1 MKNSTKQKRGFAVIF
16 ISSLA
21 IASIMWTVIGEPEK
35 AVAQSPMDMMMGGG
49 NMTEG
54 TMMMGGGNMT
64 EGTMMMGGGNNMS
77 LPFNMGVLF
86 MPTMC
91 TTPNQMLGSVSGMFG
106 EGMTGD
112 DNATKQMMMGLM
124 QQQLMSMGM
133 ENMTEVGEM
142 ENMTEV
148 ALQQAMNLAI
158 CIPMMNEEMMKSM
171 MGNGQNSTSSMMSGM
186 MME

>member
-1 MKNSTKQKRGFAVIF
+1 MKNSTKQKRGFAVSF

-21 IASIMWTVIGEPEK
+21 IASIMWTVITGSEK
-35 AVAQSPMDMMMGGG
+35 AVAQSPMD
-49 NMTEG
+49 
-54 TMMMGGGNMT
+54 MMMGGGNMT

-77 LPFNMGVLF
+77 LPFNMGVLI

-91 TTPNQMLGSVSGMFG
+91 TTPNQLLGSVSGMFG

-112 DNATKQMMMGLM
+112 DHNATRQMMMGLM
-124 QQQLMSMGM
+124 QQQMMSMGM
-133 ENMTEVGEM
+133 ENMTELGGM

-158 CIPMMNEEMMKSM
+158 CIPIMNEEFTKSM

>member
-21 IASIMWTVIGEPEK
+21 IASIMWTVIGESEK
-35 AVAQSPMDMMMGGG
+35 AVAQSPMD
-49 NMTEG
+49 
-54 TMMMGGGNMT
+54 MMMGGGNMT

-77 LPFNMGVLF
+77 LPFNMGVLI

-91 TTPNQMLGSVSGMFG
+91 TTPNQLLGSVSGMFG
-106 EGMTGD
+106 EGMTGDD

-148 ALQQAMNLAI
+148 GLQQAMNLAI
-158 CIPMMNEEMMKSM
+158 CIPMMNEEMMESM